1 MDEQKRP
8 RSREKKVVS
17 EGKGVQKKGQ
27 GLGTGP
33 LNNTGSYADRREQEQ
48 ARPAQRPAARPQQSR
63 PTQGA
68 GFPFGQ
74 SGPQQS
80 RPSQGA
86 GFPFGQSGQQQRPQ
100 QSRPGQGA
108 GFPFGQSSRP
118 AGQSGQQ
125 QRPQQSRPSQGAGFP
140 FGQSSRPAG
149 QSGQQQRPQQ
159 SGSGQPMNT
168 RRSSTVQPGQRAG
181 GGSGCSSKIFLA
193 VIALVV
199 LLGGGKLSGLFGGGD
214 TSLFGGGDTSLPAAG
229 NTSATYSGSQSGS
242 YGTTDS
248 SPLTGSSQGSTGM
261 DDLLT
266 LLWGSDTSPY
276 DFTGDPLSLL
286 TGGSSSQDSLSLGG
300 GTSSGSSAGGTSSGT
315 QSSSSGTQSS
325 SSASSSS
332 SSGNGGANL
341 SVSPKA
347 REKYTTVRG
356 NGKDQVTIL
365 VYLCGTD
372 LESQNGMGTSDL
384 KEMVQASFGKNVN
397 LIVYTGGCRRWRNN
411 VVSSSVN
418 QIYQISDGKLYC
430 LEKDL
435 GNASMISPKTLTS
448 FIRYGAEHFPANR
461 MCLIL
466 WDHGGG
472 SVSGYGYDEK
482 YPSSGAMSLAG
493 INTALKDAGQKFDFI
508 GFDACLMAT
517 VENGLMLSQYADYMI
532 ASEETEPGVG
542 WYYTN
547 WLNRLGKN
555 TSLSTVEI
563 GKQIA
568 DDFVEVC
575 NRQCRGQGT
584 TLSVVDLAEL
594 QATVPAELTSFS
606 RGTNELIQ
614 KQEYK
619 AVATARSKTREFAQQ
634 TRIDQIDLVHFARN
648 LGTDEGKKLVKA
660 LQGAVKYNRTGGN
673 ISNAYGLS
681 IYFPYKRTNK
691 VKQMVSTYQAI
702 GMDEEYARC
711 IQEFAS
717 LEMSGQV
724 AAGGFG
730 SQDVSGFLSGYDSQ
744 SIGTGSLL
752 NSLLGGS
759 AGGYGGGIPSSAG
772 DMTDL
777 LGGLFGGSYGGTSA
791 GDPFGFFTGRSLTAE
806 SAAEYLSTHHL
817 DASALV
823 WDGDR
828 ITLPEAQ
835 WGEVDSLVR
844 NVFVDDGEGYI
855 DLGTDSEFTLEGN
868 ALTDDFD
875 GTWLSIDRQPIAYY
889 YLGTVDD
896 GENYSIS
903 GYSPAL
909 LNGTRVNL
917 MIVFDNDHPYGFI
930 AGAAPVYVR
939 GETEAQAKN
948 LIGIGEGDV
957 LQFLCEYYDYDGKYQ
972 DSYRLWDPLT
982 LGAETEIA
990 NTPIGDGVKKVTY
1003 CFTDFYQQR
1012 YWTPARIY

>member
-63 PTQGA
+63 P
-68 GFPFGQ
+68 
-74 SGPQQS
+74 
-80 RPSQGA
+80 SQGA

-100 QSRPGQGA
+100 QSRPG
-108 GFPFGQSSRP
+108 
-118 AGQSGQQ
+118 
-125 QRPQQSRPSQGAGFP
+125 QGAGFP

-248 SPLTGSSQGSTGM
+248 SPLTGSSQGNTGM

-648 LGTDEGKKLVKA
+648 LGTDEGKKLAKA

-702 GMDEEYARC
+702 GMDEEYSRC

-917 MIVFDNDHPYGFI
+917 MIVLDNDHPYGFI

-939 GETEAQAKN
+939 RETEAQAKN

-972 DSYRLWDPLT
+972 DSYRLGDPLT

>member
-80 RPSQGA
+80 RPTQGA
-86 GFPFGQSGQQQRPQ
+86 GFPF
-100 QSRPGQGA
+100 
-108 GFPFGQSSRP
+108 
-118 AGQSGQQ
+118 
-125 QRPQQSRPSQGAGFP
+125 
-140 FGQSSRPAG
+140 
-149 QSGQQQRPQQ
+149 GQQQRPQQ

-199 LLGGGKLSGLFGGGD
+199 LLGGGKLSGLLGGGD
-214 TSLFGGGDTSLPAAG
+214 TSLFGGGDTSLPAEG
-229 NTSATYSGSQSGS
+229 NSTATYSGSQSGS

-286 TGGSSSQDSLSLGG
+286 TGGASSQGSLSLGG
-300 GTSSGSSAGGTSSGT
+300 GTSAGSSAGGTSSGT
-315 QSSSSGTQSS
+315 QSSSAGSQSSS

-384 KEMVQASFGKNVN
+384 KEMAQASFGKNVN

-532 ASEETEPGVG
+532 ASEETEPAKSESRSR
-542 WYYTN
+542 T
-547 WLNRLGKN
+547 
-555 TSLSTVEI
+555 TS
-563 GKQIA
+563 
-568 DDFVEVC
+568 
-575 NRQCRGQGT
+575 
-584 TLSVVDLAEL
+584 
-594 QATVPAELTSFS
+594 S
-606 RGTNELIQ
+606 R
-614 KQEYK
+614 Y
-619 AVATARSKTREFAQQ
+619 
-634 TRIDQIDLVHFARN
+634 
-648 LGTDEGKKLVKA
+648 
-660 LQGAVKYNRTGGN
+660 
-673 ISNAYGLS
+673 
-681 IYFPYKRTNK
+681 
-691 VKQMVSTYQAI
+691 AI
-702 GMDEEYARC
+702 G
-711 IQEFAS
+711 
-717 LEMSGQV
+717 
-724 AAGGFG
+724 
-730 SQDVSGFLSGYDSQ
+730 
-744 SIGTGSLL
+744 
-752 NSLLGGS
+752 
-759 AGGYGGGIPSSAG
+759 
-772 DMTDL
+772 
-777 LGGLFGGSYGGTSA
+777 
-791 GDPFGFFTGRSLTAE
+791 
-806 SAAEYLSTHHL
+806 SAA
-817 DASALV
+817 
-823 WDGDR
+823 
-828 ITLPEAQ
+828 
-835 WGEVDSLVR
+835 VR
-844 NVFVDDGEGYI
+844 ERPCP
-855 DLGTDSEFTLEGN
+855 SW
-868 ALTDDFD
+868 
-875 GTWLSIDRQPIAYY
+875 TWRSCRRRCPP
-889 YLGTVDD
+889 
-896 GENYSIS
+896 S
-903 GYSPAL
+903 
-909 LNGTRVNL
+909 
-917 MIVFDNDHPYGFI
+917 
-930 AGAAPVYVR
+930 
-939 GETEAQAKN
+939 
-948 LIGIGEGDV
+948 
-957 LQFLCEYYDYDGKYQ
+957 
-972 DSYRLWDPLT
+972 
-982 LGAETEIA
+982 
-990 NTPIGDGVKKVTY
+990 
-1003 CFTDFYQQR
+1003 
-1012 YWTPARIY
+1012 